1 MTVQTQ
7 SMKERRMSDTIN
19 LRTFSKQ
26 KKRELD
32 ARRAAESAAKH
43 GRTKAEKKAQET
55 AAKAAARHLDGHKR
69 TDP

>member
-1 MTVQTQ
+1 MTFQTQ
-7 SMKERRMSDTIN
+7 SMKERRMSETIN

-32 ARRAAESAAKH
+32 SRRAAESAAKH
-43 GRTKAEKKAQET
+43 GRTKAEKKAEFAALET
-55 AAKAAARHLDGHKR
+55 AARRLDGHKR

>member
-1 MTVQTQ
+1 
-7 SMKERRMSDTIN
+7 MKERRMSETIN
-19 LRTFSKQ
+19 LRMFSRQ

-43 GRTKAEKKAQET
+43 GRTKAEKTAQET

-69 TDP
+69 TEP

>member
-1 MTVQTQ
+1 
-7 SMKERRMSDTIN
+7 MKERRMSETIN

-26 KKRELD
+26 KKREQD